1 MPPPEPELDLL
12 QAQILVVPLLV
23 ACRVS
28 RLPLLYMGFS
38 FVYPPVRVLLSR
50 PNLVN
55 RRRPRPRSSLAG
67 NCHLL
72 LKRHGSLR
80 SGYLGKLLPNIGA
93 LGLRL
98 FLGRLVLNHIPVL
111 PKFRLVPNSRQTAN
125 LCVLFISG
133 R

>member
-67 NCHLL
+67 NCTSFSNVMVLCG
-72 LKRHGSLR
+72 RGISENSSR
-80 SGYLGKLLPNIGA
+80 TSA
-93 LGLRL
+93 LW
-98 FLGRLVLNHIPVL
+98 VLDSSWVA
-111 PKFRLVPNSRQTAN
+111 S
-125 LCVLFISG
+125 S
-133 R
+133 